1 MRHRG
6 AERVWF
12 YLLREVLDCNC
23 CCCHEKHF
31 SMTVVTCECFTL
43 LDASVVLM
51 RDCSS
56 ANFCSKLS
64 ATVTSS
70 HKQYTITSST

>member
-6 AERVWF
+6 AETCRVWF
-12 YLLREVLDCNC
+12 YLLRDVLDCNC
-23 CCCHEKHF
+23 RCHEKHF

-43 LDASVVLM
+43 LDASVELI

-64 ATVTSS
+64 NTSNS
-70 HKQYTITSST
+70 DKQ